1 MNKSIHSL
9 QEIDI
14 KISELE
20 KVLQDLYTERREIIN
35 YLDLNKRGKNN
46 EQESI

>member
-1 MNKSIHSL
+1 MEKSNHSL

-14 KISELE
+14 KIFELE

-35 YLDLNKRGKNN
+35 YLDLNKKDTNN
-46 EQESI
+46 E